1 MAEQWKHFSI
11 VKEKNICTVLLNS
24 PPVNVITRSLMEELS
39 GDDAKQLVVD
49 MNRYMETGEKPVYD
63 DNPFLRI
70 AWRMIGARLDADAE
84 RYARTVAKNQE
95 AANKR
100 WEQEMRSAAD
110 SARKRTGSYL

>member
-1 MAEQWKHFSI
+1 MAKRKGFMMYSEW
-11 VKEKNICTVLLNS
+11 VDM
-24 PPVNVITRSLMEELS
+24 MEELS

-110 SARKRTGSYL
+110 NARKRTGSYL